1 MNILEKLFGS
11 VARVKV
17 LRLFLLSPDKV
28 CAQKEAAT
36 VLKVSKK
43 SISKEIRFLSAIG
56 FLKHAIRVDTRSIK
70 KGKKIKV
77 VKIKIAGFRLSPT
90 FPFILA
96 LRNLLITAS
105 PISREKMLKFFK
117 SKGKIKLVALGGIF
131 SQDFTAETPSTE
143 ADSKL
148 DLVVV
153 GALKKNKVEGFIK
166 NLESEIGKELNW
178 TLLTQMEFEH
188 RMSMQDKLLRDLF
201 DYPHE
206 FLINKLGLE

>member
-28 CAQKEAAT
+28 FAADEAAK
-36 VLKVSKK
+36 VLKVSAEYT
-43 SISKEIRFLSAIG
+43 IKEIRFLTAIG
-56 FLKHAIRVDTRSIK
+56 FLKNALRTDTRGEGKGRKAKIIK
-70 KGKKIKV
+70 TRVKG
-77 VKIKIAGFRLSPT
+77 FQLSPT

-105 PISREKMLKFFK
+105 PVSREKMLEFFK
-117 SKGKIKLVALGGIF
+117 SKGQIKLVALGGIF
-131 SQDFTAETPSTE
+131 SEDSSAGLTE
-143 ADSKL
+143 DNSRL

-153 GALKKNKVEGFIK
+153 GALKRSKVEGFIK

-178 TLLTQMEFEH
+178 TLLTQLEFEH
-188 RMSMQDKLLRDLF
+188 RISMHDKLLRDLF

-206 FLINKLGLE
+206 FLINKLALD

>member
-28 CAQKEAAT
+28 FAQKEAAT
-36 VLKVSKK
+36 VLRVSKK
-43 SISKEIRFLSAIG
+43 SVSKEIRFLGAIG
-56 FLKHAIRVDTRSIK
+56 FLKRAMRADAKNVNR
-70 KGKKIKV
+70 GKKIKIIK
-77 VKIKIAGFRLSPT
+77 VKITGFKLSPT

-117 SKGKIKLVALGGIF
+117 SKGQIKLVALGGIF
-131 SQDFTAETPSTE
+131 SQDFTAEMPATE
-143 ADSKL
+143 ADTKL

-153 GALKKNKVEGFIK
+153 GALKKNKVERFIK

-178 TLLTQMEFEH
+178 TLLTQLEFEH

>member
-11 VARVKV
+11 AARVKV

-28 CAQKEAAT
+28 FAAGEAAR
-36 VLKVSKK
+36 VLKVSAAHAA
-43 SISKEIRFLSAIG
+43 KEIRFLAAIG
-56 FLKHAIRVDTRSIK
+56 FLKNAIRTDTSGEG
-70 KGKKIKV
+70 KGKKTKIIKTKV
-77 VKIKIAGFRLSPT
+77 RGFQLSPT

-105 PISREKMLKFFK
+105 PVSREKMLEFFK
-117 SKGKIKLVALGGIF
+117 NKGQIKLVALGGIF
-131 SQDFTAETPSTE
+131 SEDSSLGLTE
-143 ADSKL
+143 DNSRL

-153 GALKKNKVEGFIK
+153 GALKRSKVESFVK

-178 TLLTQMEFEH
+178 TLLTQLEFEH
-188 RMSMQDKLLRDLF
+188 RISMHDKLLRDLF

-206 FLINKLGLE
+206 FLINKLGVE